1 MKKFSLGVLVVV
13 GLAAY
18 LFWKSRKVAT
28 TLVDPATGVFE
39 EEPTTKM
46 LSPLPIFEDPNSNG
60 FNGSIEY
67 ANLNPA
73 QLAFAAS
80 TFNVPPSTIVRV
92 YYKNGNMYNIE
103 VKA

>member
-13 GLAAY
+13 GLAAF
-18 LFWKSRKVAT
+18 LFWKSRKVAA
-28 TLVDPATGVFE
+28 TLVEDVVLE
-39 EEPTTKM
+39 QSTTK
-46 LSPLPIFEDPNSNG
+46 LLDPLPIVQATNSNG